1 MNYKNTFMLVAD
13 DCPAEKGIV
22 PIAKEGKAKPIH
34 AIQYDIM
41 SREPYTYTQEDIL
54 FMVHAER
61 NHLSKHDT
69 KARKDFFE
77 KSHPCLRTSALGK
90 KYGWG
95 IHFNEEGKAALFS
108 KDSQEYISFQKDEAV
123 SVVKAMR
130 NRRA

>member
-1 MNYKNTFMLVAD
+1 MNYKNTFILVAD

-22 PIAKEGKAKPIH
+22 PIAKEGKAKPMH
-34 AIQYDIM
+34 AIQYDII
-41 SREPYTYTQEDIL
+41 SRGPYKYTQEDIL

-61 NHLSKHDT
+61 NHLSRNDA
-69 KARKDFFE
+69 KARKDFFR
-77 KSHPCLRTSALGK
+77 KSRPCLRSSALGK

-108 KDSQEYISFQKDEAV
+108 KDSQEYNSFKKDEAV
-123 SVVKAMR
+123 NVVKAMR